1 MSATISDCG
10 KYRYSL
16 ERQIA
21 PVGKTIAYF
30 GINPSTAGPIENDPS
45 VCKMIGFSEREGAG
59 RMIVGNVFAYR
70 SKDVKD
76 LLLDPLPAFSLV
88 HQGYLKQIMGDAD
101 VLVPCWGS
109 RTKVP
114 KALRHHFDNMLALLL
129 NSGKPVLHFGCTK
142 SGDPLHPLFLSYTT
156 PLIPWEIK
164 K

>member
-1 MSATISDCG
+1 MSAIISDCG
-10 KYRYSL
+10 KYRYRL
-16 ERQIA
+16 DRQIA
-21 PVGKTIAYF
+21 LVGKSIAYF
-30 GINPSTAGPIENDPS
+30 GINPSTADAIDNDPT
-45 VCKMIGFSEREGAG
+45 VRKWIGFSELQGAG
-59 RMIVGNVFAYR
+59 RMIVGNVFEYR

-88 HQGYLKQIMGDAD
+88 HQGYLKQIIGDAD

-114 KALRHHFDNMLALLL
+114 KELRHHFDNVLGLLL
-129 NSGKPVLHFGCTK
+129 SSGKPVLHFGCTK

-156 PLIPWEIK
+156 PLKPWEIK